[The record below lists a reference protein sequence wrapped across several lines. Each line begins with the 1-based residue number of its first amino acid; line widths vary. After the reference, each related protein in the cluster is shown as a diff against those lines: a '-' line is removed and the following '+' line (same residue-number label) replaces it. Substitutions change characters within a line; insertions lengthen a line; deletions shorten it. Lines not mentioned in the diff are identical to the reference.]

1 MLTQYRGGRLAMV
14 SRYSKPP
21 TTSRAISSLLSVSQR
36 MSMAVIL
43 IGLIVLLGWTFNI
56 PVLKSVWP
64 GLVTMKANTA
74 LSFILCGLSLWQLG
88 RKKISQSGDKL
99 PQGKRLGTRNKRA
112 IGILKPVAY
121 LGGLILP
128 TLSYLTIL
136 IGVLTLL
143 QDILNVN
150 FGIDQLLFQE
160 RANAVGTSVPGRMA
174 PNTAFNFVL
183 LGFALVFS
191 QQKRYRMAQYLS
203 VIAWA
208 IAFLGL
214 LGYLYGISAFYGLGR
229 STEMALH
236 TSVGFILL
244 SVGVL
249 LANPDRGPVALLT
262 SDRALRLLMQ
272 PQAIAALVLPPLL
285 GGLILQGTQ
294 LNLYDRGVGIAL
306 LSVLN
311 TLLLATAIGWNAHT
325 LSIMDARREQ
335 AERERYLSEIAA
347 ARTEELQQTLIELQ
361 QAQTEQKQAE
371 QKYRRIF
378 ENAVEGI
385 FQSTLNGSYI
395 TANPMLAQIYGYDG
409 PDELIA
415 TVNNIEYQVYVDKN
429 RRAQFVHLLQK
440 SDAFWNFES
449 QVYRKDG
456 SIIWISEN
464 ARVIRNPEGQVIGY
478 EGTVEDIT
486 QRKQAEERL
495 EKSLSLL
502 QATLE
507 STADAILA
515 IDQDGHITS
524 YNQKFV
530 DLLNISPSWLENGS
544 FKQGLKILWPQ
555 LKRPQDC
562 LSQIRKWRDSPNLEF
577 WDTVEFKEGRI
588 LECYSRPQMVGNST
602 VGRVFSFRDI
612 TDASRAEQH
621 IRYQAFHD
629 SLTDLPNRNLLNE
642 CLVEVLEQA
651 QNSDSRVAV
660 MFLDLD
666 RFKTIND
673 TLGHAI
679 GDKLLQGVAA
689 RLKATLGDQNIIAR
703 WGGDE
708 FTIILPQ
715 VYSRVAA
722 TKIAEEIIQTL
733 KPAFCLENHHL
744 HISTSIGIA
753 LYPQDG
759 EDGETLIKHAD
770 SALYRAKEKG
780 RNTYE
785 VYTPSF
791 DVLAS
796 ELLDLE
802 NRLHRA
808 LERSEFMLTYQPK
821 VNIKTGEIKGM
832 EALIRWNHPELGLVS
847 PAKFI
852 PLAEEIGLIMPIGEW
867 VLKTACCQ
875 NQAWI
880 KSGLS
885 AIPVA
890 VNLSVRQFQQPD
902 LVQKIAKLLEETGLE
917 ARYLTLEITE
927 TAAMLDVDFT
937 RKLLRELEQM
947 GVNIALDDFGTGYSS
962 LSYLKQFPLHTL
974 KIDRSFVKDLTEEPA
989 DIAIARAVIAL
1000 GHGLHL
1006 NVVAEGVETQ
1016 EQVDCLRMLDCEEIQ
1031 GYFFSRPLSSEDATQ
1046 LLQRMRLQ
1054 QEVPI

>member
-1 MLTQYRGGRLAMV
+1 MLTQYRGGQLDMIPP
-14 SRYSKPP
+14 YSKPP
-21 TTSRAISSLLSVSQR
+21 TTFSKISSLQSVSQG
-36 MSMAVIL
+36 MSIAVTL
-43 IGLIVLLGWTFNI
+43 IGLIVLLGWIFNI

-74 LSFILCGLSLWQLG
+74 ISFILCGLSLWQLG
-88 RKKISQSGDKL
+88 RKKKYQS
-99 PQGKRLGTRNKRA
+99 RNKSPQCKWLRTLTKRGR
-112 IGILKPVAY
+112 GILNPLVHLVAS
-121 LGGLILP
+121 ILP
-128 TLSYLTIL
+128 TLSYLSIL

-143 QDILNVN
+143 QYILNVN
-150 FGIDQLLFQE
+150 FGIDQWLFQE
-160 RANAVGTSVPGRMA
+160 RANAVGTSMPGRMA

-183 LGFALVFS
+183 LGSALVFC
-191 QQKRYRMAQYLS
+191 QQKRYRIAQYLS
-203 VIAWA
+203 VFAWA

-236 TSVGFILL
+236 TSIGFILL
-244 SVGVL
+244 SVGIL

-262 SDRALRLLMQ
+262 SDRTLRLLLQ
-272 PQAIAALVLPPLL
+272 PQAIAALVLPPLF

-306 LSVLN
+306 LSVFN
-311 TLLLATAIGWNAHT
+311 TILLAIAIGWNAHT

-335 AERERYLSEIAA
+335 AERERYLSAIAA
-347 ARTEELQQTLIELQ
+347 ARSEELQQTLIELQ
-361 QAQTEQKQAE
+361 QAQAEQKQAE
-371 QKYRRIF
+371 QKYRSIF

-385 FQSTLNGSYI
+385 FQSTLNGRYI

-409 PDELIA
+409 PEELIA
-415 TVNNIEYQVYVDKN
+415 TINNIESQVYVDKN
-429 RRAQFVHLLQK
+429 RRTQFVHLLQK

-464 ARVIRNPEGQVIGY
+464 ARVIRNPQGKIIGY

-486 QRKQAEERL
+486 QRKQAEEKL

-507 STADAILA
+507 STADGILA
-515 IDQDGHITS
+515 IDQDGQITS
-524 YNQKFV
+524 YNEKFI
-530 DLLNISPSWLENGS
+530 DLLQISQIGLEKAT
-544 FKQGLKILWPQ
+544 FKQGLKILLPQ
-555 LKRPQDC
+555 LKKPQDC
-562 LSQIRKWRDSPNLEF
+562 LSQIRTWRDSPNLEF
-577 WDTVEFKEGRI
+577 WNTLEFKEGRI
-588 LECYSRPQMVGNST
+588 LECYSRPQRVGNCT

-612 TDASRAEQH
+612 TDATRAEQH

-642 CLVEVLEQA
+642 CLKEVLKQA
-651 QNSDSRVAV
+651 KNTGSPVAV

-715 VYSRVAA
+715 ISSGVAA
-722 TKIAEEIIQTL
+722 TQIAEEIIQTL
-733 KPAFCLENHHL
+733 KPAFSIEDHPL

-753 LYPQDG
+753 LYPHDG

-808 LERSEFMLTYQPK
+808 LERGEFILNYQPK

-832 EALIRWNHPELGLVS
+832 EALVRWNHPELGLVS

-852 PLAEEIGLIMPIGEW
+852 PIAEETGLIRPIGEW
-867 VLKTACCQ
+867 VLKTACRQ

-880 KSGLS
+880 ESGLS
-885 AIPVA
+885 LIPVA

-902 LVQKIAKLLEETGLE
+902 LVQKIAQFLEETGLE

-962 LSYLKQFPLHTL
+962 LSYLKQFPLNTL

-1006 NVVAEGVETQ
+1006 NVVAEGVETL

-1054 QEVPI
+1054 QEVSI

>member
-1 MLTQYRGGRLAMV
+1 MLTQCRGGQIPMV
-14 SRYSKPP
+14 DRYSNPP
-21 TTSRAISSLLSVSQR
+21 TTSSAIASLQLVSQR
-36 MSMAVIL
+36 MSIAVTL
-43 IGLIVLLGWTFNI
+43 IGLIVLLGWIFNI
-56 PVLKSVWP
+56 PALKSVWP

-74 LSFILCGLSLWQLG
+74 ISFIVCGLSLWQLG
-88 RKKISQSGDKL
+88 RKQSRSRHKSSYHNRRRPL
-99 PQGKRLGTRNKRA
+99 NKTA
-112 IGILKPVAY
+112 IGILNRLLHLVSS
-121 LGGLILP
+121 ILP
-128 TLSYLTIL
+128 TLSYLPIL
-136 IGVLTLL
+136 IGVLTLF
-143 QDILNVN
+143 QYILNVN
-150 FGIDQLLFQE
+150 LGIDQWLFQE
-160 RANAVGTSVPGRMA
+160 TANAVGTSLPGRMA

-183 LGFALVFS
+183 LGCALVFS
-191 QQKRYRMAQYLS
+191 QQKRYQIAQYLS

-208 IAFLGL
+208 IGFLGL

-229 STEMALH
+229 TTEMALH

-262 SDRALRLLMQ
+262 SDRTLRLLMQ

-294 LNLYDRGVGIAL
+294 LHLYDRGVAIAV
-306 LSVLN
+306 LSVFN

-325 LSIMDARREQ
+325 LSIMDAKREQ
-335 AERERYLSEIAA
+335 AERERYLSAIAA
-347 ARTEELQQTLIELQ
+347 ARSEELHKALLKLQ

-385 FQSTLNGSYI
+385 FQSTLNGRYI
-395 TANPMLAQIYGYDG
+395 TVNPMLAQIYGYDG
-409 PDELIA
+409 PEELIA
-415 TVNNIEYQVYVDKN
+415 TVQNIEYQVYVDKN
-429 RRAQFVHLLQK
+429 RRTQFVHLLQNT
-440 SDAFWNFES
+440 DAFWNFES

-464 ARVIRNPEGQVIGY
+464 ARVIRNSEGQIIGY

-495 EKSLSLL
+495 ENSLSLL

-507 STADAILA
+507 STADGILA
-515 IDQDGHITS
+515 IDQKGRITS
-524 YNQKFV
+524 YNQKFIE
-530 DLLNISPSWLENGS
+530 LLKISPSWLKQGT
-544 FKQGLKILWPQ
+544 FTQGLKILLTQ
-555 LKRPQDC
+555 LKQPQDC
-562 LSQIRKWRDSPNLEF
+562 LSQVRKWRNSPNVEF
-577 WDTVEFKEGRI
+577 WDTLELKEGRI
-588 LECYSRPQMVGNST
+588 LECYSRPQMIGNNR

-612 TDASRAEQH
+612 TDATLAEQH

-642 CLVEVLEQA
+642 CLFEILEQA
-651 QNSDSRVAV
+651 KNTTSEVAV

-715 VYSRVAA
+715 VSSRVAA
-722 TKIAEEIIQTL
+722 TKIAEQIIQTL
-733 KPAFCLENHHL
+733 KPAFSIENHHL
-744 HISTSIGIA
+744 HISTSLGIA

-785 VYTPSF
+785 IYTPSF

-796 ELLDLE
+796 ELLELE

-808 LERSEFMLTYQPK
+808 LDRGEFTLDFQPK

-832 EALIRWNHPELGLVS
+832 EALVRWNHPELGLVS

-852 PLAEEIGLIMPIGEW
+852 PLAEETGLIMPIGEW
-867 VLKTACCQ
+867 VLKTACRQ

-880 KSGLS
+880 EAGLS
-885 AIPVA
+885 AIPIA
-890 VNLSVRQFQQPD
+890 VNLSVRQFQQPG
-902 LVQKIAKLLEETGLE
+902 LVQKVAQVLEETGLD
-917 ARYLTLEITE
+917 AQYLTLEITE
-927 TAAMLDVDFT
+927 TAAMLNVDFT
-937 RKLLRELEQM
+937 RQLLRDLEKM

-974 KIDRSFVKDLTEEPA
+974 KIDRSFVKDLTVEPA

-1016 EQVDCLRMLDCEEIQ
+1016 EQLDCLRMLDCEEIQ

-1046 LLQRMRLQ
+1046 LLQRIRLQ
-1054 QEVPI
+1054 QEVSI

>member
-1 MLTQYRGGRLAMV
+1 MLTQSRGGQLEMV
-14 SRYSKPP
+14 PQYSKPP
-21 TTSRAISSLLSVSQR
+21 TTSSAISSLRSGSQG
-36 MSMAVIL
+36 MSIAVTL
-43 IGLIVLLGWTFNI
+43 IGLIVLLGWIFNI
-56 PVLKSVWP
+56 PLLKSVLP

-74 LSFILCGLSLWQLG
+74 ISFILCGLSLWQLG
-88 RKKISQSGDKL
+88 RKKNFQSGDKS
-99 PQGKRLGTRNKRA
+99 PQGKGLGPRNKRG
-112 IGILKPVAY
+112 IGILKPVVQIVAS
-121 LGGLILP
+121 ILP
-128 TLSYLTIL
+128 SLSYLTIL

-143 QDILNVN
+143 QYILNIN
-150 FGIDQLLFQE
+150 FGIDQFFFQE
-160 RANAVGTSVPGRMA
+160 TANAVGTSIPGRMA

-183 LGFALVFS
+183 LGFALVLS
-191 QQKRYRMAQYLS
+191 YQKRYRMAQYLS
-203 VIAWA
+203 VIAWT

-244 SVGVL
+244 AVGIL
-249 LANPDRGPVALLT
+249 LAHPDRGPVALLT
-262 SDRALRLLMQ
+262 SDRTLRLLMQ

-306 LSVLN
+306 LSVFN
-311 TLLLATAIGWNAHT
+311 TILLAIAIGWNAHT

-335 AERERYLSEIAA
+335 AERERYLMAIAA
-347 ARTEELQQTLIELQ
+347 ARTEELQKTLIELQ
-361 QAQTEQKQAE
+361 QAQIEQKQAE
-371 QKYRRIF
+371 QKYRSIF

-385 FQSTLNGSYI
+385 FQSTLNGRYI

-409 PDELIA
+409 PEELIA
-415 TVNNIEYQVYVDKN
+415 RVNNIESQIYVDPN
-429 RRAQFVHLLQK
+429 RRAQFVRLVQK
-440 SDAFWNFES
+440 NHAFRNFES

-464 ARVIRNPEGQVIGY
+464 ARVIRNAEGKIIGY

-495 EKSLSLL
+495 ENSLSLL

-515 IDQDGHITS
+515 IDRQGHITS
-524 YNQKFV
+524 YNQKFI
-530 DLLNISPSWLENGS
+530 DLLPISPSWLSRGT
-544 FKQGLKILWPQ
+544 FKQGLKILLPQ
-555 LKRPQDC
+555 LKQPQGC
-562 LSQIRKWRDSPNLEF
+562 LSQIRKWRESPNLEF
-577 WDTVEFKEGRI
+577 WDTLEFKEGRI
-588 LECYSRPQMVGNST
+588 LECYSRPQRVGNCT

-612 TDASRAEQH
+612 TDATRAQQH

-629 SLTDLPNRNLLNE
+629 SLTDLPNRTLLNE

-651 QNSDSRVAV
+651 KNRDSGVAV

-679 GDKLLQGVAA
+679 GDKLLQEVAA
-689 RLKATLGDQNIIAR
+689 RLKAALGDPNIIAR

-708 FTIILPQ
+708 FTIILPEISSG
-715 VYSRVAA
+715 VCA
-722 TKIAEEIIQTL
+722 TQIAEEIIQTF
-733 KPAFCLENHHL
+733 KPAFFIENHHL

-753 LYPQDG
+753 LYPHDG

-785 VYTPSF
+785 VYTHSF
-791 DVLAS
+791 DLLAS

-808 LERSEFMLTYQPK
+808 LEQGEFMLAYQPK
-821 VNIKTGEIKGM
+821 VNIKTGEVKGM

-852 PLAEEIGLIMPIGEW
+852 PIAEETGLIMPIGEW
-867 VLKTACCQ
+867 VLKTACRQ

-880 KSGLS
+880 ESGLS
-885 AIPVA
+885 EIPVA
-890 VNLSVRQFQQPD
+890 VNLSVRQFQEPD
-902 LVQKIAKLLEETGLE
+902 LVQKIAQVLEETGLDPQ
-917 ARYLTLEITE
+917 YLTLEITE

-1000 GHGLHL
+1000 GHGLDL

-1016 EQVDCLRMLDCEEIQ
+1016 EQLDCLRMLDCEEIQ
-1031 GYFFSRPLSSEDATQ
+1031 GYFFSRPLSSEDATH

-1054 QEVPI
+1054 QEVSI

>member
-1 MLTQYRGGRLAMV
+1 
-14 SRYSKPP
+14 
-21 TTSRAISSLLSVSQR
+21 
-36 MSMAVIL
+36 
-43 IGLIVLLGWTFNI
+43 
-56 PVLKSVWP
+56 
-64 GLVTMKANTA
+64 MKANTA
-74 LSFILCGLSLWQLG
+74 ISFILCGLSLWQLAA
-88 RKKISQSGDKL
+88 KTSPSWQKL
-99 PQGKRLGTRNKRA
+99 GKPNRLRPLNKRG
-112 IGILKPVAY
+112 IGILKPLAHWVVS
-121 LGGLILP
+121 ILP
-128 TLSYLTIL
+128 YLSYVTIL
-136 IGVLTLL
+136 IGVMTLV
-143 QDILNVN
+143 QYILNVN
-150 FGIDQLLFQE
+150 LGIDEWLFQE
-160 RANAVGTSVPGRMA
+160 TGNAVGTSTPGRMA

-183 LGFALVFS
+183 LGLALAFS
-191 QQKRYRMAQYLS
+191 HQKRYRMAQYLS
-203 VIAWA
+203 VMAWA
-208 IAFLGL
+208 IGFLGL

-236 TSVGFILL
+236 TSIGFILL
-244 SVGVL
+244 AVGIL

-311 TLLLATAIGWNAHT
+311 TILLATAIGWNAHT

-335 AERERYLSEIAA
+335 AERERYLSAIAA
-347 ARTEELQQTLIELQ
+347 ARSEELQKTLIELQ
-361 QAQTEQKQAE
+361 QAQAEQKQAE
-371 QKYRRIF
+371 QKYRSIF

-385 FQSTLNGSYI
+385 FQSTLDGRYI
-395 TANPMLAQIYGYDG
+395 TVNPMLSQIYGYDG
-409 PDELIA
+409 PEELIA
-415 TVNNIEYQVYVDKN
+415 SVNNIGSQIYVDQN
-429 RRAQFVHLLQK
+429 RRAQFVRLLQNNH
-440 SDAFWNFES
+440 ALWNFES
-449 QVYRKDG
+449 QVYRKEG

-464 ARVIRNPEGQVIGY
+464 ARVIRNPEGQIIGY

-495 EKSLSLL
+495 ENSLSLL
-502 QATLE
+502 RATLE

-515 IDQDGHITS
+515 IDQDGHITT
-524 YNQKFV
+524 YNQKFIELV
-530 DLLNISPSWLENGS
+530 NISQSWLENGT
-544 FKQGLKILWPQ
+544 FKQGLKILLPQ
-555 LKRPQDC
+555 LKQPLEC

-577 WDTVEFKEGRI
+577 WDTLEFKEGRI
-588 LECYSRPQMVGNST
+588 LECYSRPQMVGNLT

-612 TDASRAEQH
+612 TDATRAEQH

-642 CLVEVLEQA
+642 CLKEVLEEA
-651 QNSDSRVAV
+651 KNSASRVAV

-679 GDKLLQGVAA
+679 GDKLLQGVAG
-689 RLKATLGDQNIIAR
+689 RLKATLGDQDIIAR

-715 VYSRVAA
+715 VSSRIAA

-733 KPAFCLENHHL
+733 KPVFSIENHHL

-753 LYPQDG
+753 LYPRDG

-791 DVLAS
+791 DLLSS

-808 LERSEFMLTYQPK
+808 LELGEFMLTYQPK
-821 VNIKTGEIKGM
+821 VNIQTGEIKGM
-832 EALIRWNHPELGLVS
+832 EALLRWNHPELGLVS

-852 PLAEEIGLIMPIGEW
+852 PIAEETGLIMPIGEW
-867 VLKTACCQ
+867 VLKTACRQ

-880 KSGLS
+880 ESGLS
-885 AIPVA
+885 PMPVA
-890 VNLSVRQFQQPD
+890 VNLSVRQFQQPN
-902 LVQKIAKLLEETGLE
+902 LVKKIAQVLEETGLE

-937 RKLLRELEQM
+937 RKLLRELEKM

-974 KIDRSFVKDLTEEPA
+974 KIDRSFVKDLSVEPA

-1006 NVVAEGVETQ
+1006 NVVAEGVETV
-1016 EQVDCLRMLDCEEIQ
+1016 EQLDCLRMLDCEEIQ
-1031 GYFFSRPLSSEDATQ
+1031 GYFFSHPLSPQEATQ
-1046 LLQRMRLQ
+1046 LLQRMCLQ

>member
-1 MLTQYRGGRLAMV
+1 MLTQYRGGQLDMIP
-14 SRYSKPP
+14 RYSTPP
-21 TTSRAISSLLSVSQR
+21 TTFSKISSLQSVSQG
-36 MSMAVIL
+36 MSIAVTL
-43 IGLIVLLGWTFNI
+43 IGLIVLLGWIFNI

-74 LSFILCGLSLWQLG
+74 ISFILCGLSLWQLG
-88 RKKISQSGDKL
+88 RKKKSPS
-99 PQGKRLGTRNKRA
+99 RNKSPQHKWLRTLNKRD
-112 IGILKPVAY
+112 IGILKPLAHLVAS
-121 LGGLILP
+121 ILP
-128 TLSYLTIL
+128 TLSYLSIL

-143 QDILNVN
+143 QYILNVN
-150 FGIDQLLFQE
+150 FGIDQWFFQE
-160 RANAVGTSVPGRMA
+160 RANAVGTSMPGRMA

-183 LGFALVFS
+183 LGSALVFC
-191 QQKRYRMAQYLS
+191 QQKRYRIAQYLS
-203 VIAWA
+203 VFAWA

-236 TSVGFILL
+236 TSIGFILL
-244 SVGVL
+244 SVGIL

-262 SDRALRLLMQ
+262 SDRTLRLLLQ
-272 PQAIAALVLPPLL
+272 PQAIAALVLPPLF

-306 LSVLN
+306 LSVFN
-311 TLLLATAIGWNAHT
+311 TILLAIAIGWNAHT

-335 AERERYLSEIAA
+335 AERERYLSAIAA
-347 ARTEELQQTLIELQ
+347 ARSEELQQTLIELQ
-361 QAQTEQKQAE
+361 QAQAEQKQAE
-371 QKYRRIF
+371 QKYRSIF

-385 FQSTLNGSYI
+385 FQSTLKGRYI

-415 TVNNIEYQVYVDKN
+415 TINNIESQVYVDKN
-429 RRAQFVHLLQK
+429 RRTQFVHLLQK

-486 QRKQAEERL
+486 QRKQAEEQL
-495 EKSLSLL
+495 EKSVSLL

-507 STADAILA
+507 STADGILA
-515 IDQDGHITS
+515 IDQDGQITS
-524 YNQKFV
+524 YNEKFI
-530 DLLNISPSWLENGS
+530 DLLQISQIRLEKAT
-544 FKQGLKILWPQ
+544 FKQGLKILLPQ
-555 LKRPQDC
+555 LKQPQDC
-562 LSQIRKWRDSPNLEF
+562 LSQIRKWRDSPNREF
-577 WDTVEFKEGRI
+577 WNTLEFKEGRI
-588 LECYSRPQMVGNST
+588 LECYSRPQRVGDCT

-612 TDASRAEQH
+612 TDATRAEQH

-642 CLVEVLEQA
+642 CLNEVLKQA
-651 QNSDSRVAV
+651 ENTGSPVAV

-708 FTIILPQ
+708 FTIILPDI
-715 VYSRVAA
+715 SSGVAA
-722 TKIAEEIIQTL
+722 TQIAEDIIQTL
-733 KPAFCLENHHL
+733 KPAFSLENHHL

-753 LYPQDG
+753 LYPHDG

-791 DVLAS
+791 DRLAS
-796 ELLDLE
+796 ELLELE

-808 LERSEFMLTYQPK
+808 LERGEFMLNYQPK
-821 VNIKTGEIKGM
+821 VNIKTGEVKGM
-832 EALIRWNHPELGLVS
+832 EALIRWQHPELGLVS

-852 PLAEEIGLIMPIGEW
+852 PIAEETGLIRPIGEW
-867 VLKTACCQ
+867 VLKTACRQ

-880 KSGLS
+880 QSGLS

-902 LVQKIAKLLEETGLE
+902 LVQKIAQVLEETGLE
-917 ARYLTLEITE
+917 AQYLTLEITE

-1006 NVVAEGVETQ
+1006 NVVAEGVETL

-1031 GYFFSRPLSSEDATQ
+1031 GYFFSRPLSSEDATE
-1046 LLQRMRLQ
+1046 LLQRIHLQ
-1054 QEVPI
+1054 HEVPI

>member
-1 MLTQYRGGRLAMV
+1 MLTQCRGGEIEMV
-14 SRYSKPP
+14 ERYSNPP
-21 TTSRAISSLLSVSQR
+21 TTSSAIASLQSVSQR
-36 MSMAVIL
+36 MSIAVTL
-43 IGLIVLLGWTFNI
+43 IGLIVLLGWIFNI
-56 PVLKSVWP
+56 PALKSVWP

-74 LSFILCGLSLWQLG
+74 ISFILCGLSLWQLG
-88 RKKISQSGDKL
+88 RKNSRSQNNLSPHNRQRIL
-99 PQGKRLGTRNKRA
+99 NKKGR
-112 IGILKPVAY
+112 GFLKPLVY
-121 LGGLILP
+121 LGVSILS
-128 TLSYLTIL
+128 TLSYFPIF
-136 IGVLTLL
+136 IGVLTLF
-143 QDILNVN
+143 QYILNVN
-150 FGIDQLLFQE
+150 LGIDQWLFE
-160 RANAVGTSVPGRMA
+160 ETANAVGTSIPGRMA
-174 PNTAFNFVL
+174 PNTAFNFIL
-183 LGFALVFS
+183 LGWALVLS
-191 QQKRYRMAQYLS
+191 QKKRYPMAQYLS

-208 IAFLGL
+208 IGFLGL

-244 SVGVL
+244 SVGIL

-262 SDRALRLLMQ
+262 SDRTLRLLMQ
-272 PQAIAALVLPPLL
+272 PLAIAALVLPPLL

-306 LSVLN
+306 LSVFN

-335 AERERYLSEIAA
+335 AERERYLSAIAA
-347 ARTEELQQTLIELQ
+347 ARSEELQKTLIELQ
-361 QAQTEQKQAE
+361 QAQAEQKQAE
-371 QKYRRIF
+371 QKYRSIF

-385 FQSTLNGSYI
+385 FQSTLNGRYI
-395 TANPMLAQIYGYDG
+395 TVNPMLAQIYGYDG
-409 PDELIA
+409 PEELINK
-415 TVNNIEYQVYVDKN
+415 VNNIEYQIYVDKN
-429 RRAQFVHLLQK
+429 RRTQFVHLLQK
-440 SDAFWNFES
+440 SNAFWNFES

-464 ARVIRNPEGQVIGY
+464 ARVIRNSEGKIIGY

-495 EKSLSLL
+495 ENSLSLL

-507 STADAILA
+507 STADGIFA
-515 IDQDGHITS
+515 IDQKGCITS
-524 YNQKFV
+524 YNQKFIE
-530 DLLNISPSWLENGS
+530 LLNISPYWLEKGT
-544 FKQGLKILWPQ
+544 FKQGLKILLPQ
-555 LKRPQDC
+555 LKKPQDC
-562 LSQIRKWRDSPNLEF
+562 LSQIRKWWDSPNLEF
-577 WDTVEFKEGRI
+577 WDTLEFKEGRI

-612 TDASRAEQH
+612 TDATRAEQH

-642 CLVEVLEQA
+642 CLVEVLEEA
-651 QNSDSRVAV
+651 KNSSTRVAV

-679 GDKLLQGVAA
+679 GDKVLQGVAA
-689 RLKATLGDQNIIAR
+689 RLKATLGDPDIIAR

-715 VYSRVAA
+715 VSSRVAA
-722 TKIAEEIIQTL
+722 TKIAEQIIQTL
-733 KPAFCLENHHL
+733 KPAFSIENHHL

-785 VYTPSF
+785 IYTPSL
-791 DVLAS
+791 DILAS
-796 ELLDLE
+796 ELLELE

-808 LERSEFMLTYQPK
+808 LDRGEFLLNFQPK

-832 EALIRWNHPELGLVS
+832 EALVRWNHPELGLVS

-852 PLAEEIGLIMPIGEW
+852 PLAEETGLIMPIGEW
-867 VLKTACCQ
+867 VLKTACRQ
-875 NQAWI
+875 NKAWI
-880 KSGLS
+880 DSGLS

-890 VNLSVRQFQQPD
+890 VNLSVRQFQQPG
-902 LVQKIAKLLEETGLE
+902 LVQNIAQVLEETGLE
-917 ARYLTLEITE
+917 AQYLTLEITE
-927 TAAMLDVDFT
+927 TAAMLNVDFT
-937 RKLLRELEQM
+937 RQLLRELEQM

-974 KIDRSFVKDLTEEPA
+974 KIDRSFVKDLTVEPA

-1016 EQVDCLRMLDCEEIQ
+1016 EQLDCLRMLDCEEIQ
-1031 GYFFSRPLSSEDATQ
+1031 GYFFSPPLSSEEATQ
-1046 LLQRMRLQ
+1046 LLQGISLQ
-1054 QEVPI
+1054 QEVSI